1 MSDTTQPIPCAC
13 GGFWPDDHVQGC
25 TAKEMSK
32 LWPKAYARESR
43 PFADEHPADTCKRL
57 GITLD

>member
-1 MSDTTQPIPCAC
+1 MSGIADPIRPLPCPC

-25 TAKEMSK
+25 TAKGMSE
-32 LWPKAYARESR
+32 LWPKAYPNELQ
-43 PFADEHPADTCKRL
+43 EHPADTCKRL